1 MDFNVSSILF
11 YSVQKPQKLDL
22 TGAPGG
28 PFRIFNTRSVAN
40 LLKKHR
46 RNGMSRLTSSRN
58 VQWSEESATNWVYS
72 RAQDR
77 VNLFSLRSEYFEE
90 KTEKMKKD

>member
-11 YSVQKPQKLDL
+11 YSAQKPQKMDL

-40 LLKKHR
+40 ILKK
-46 RNGMSRLTSSRN
+46 T
-58 VQWSEESATNWVYS
+58 
-72 RAQDR
+72 
-77 VNLFSLRSEYFEE
+77 
-90 KTEKMKKD
+90 